1 MKVWDL
7 ATRLYH
13 WAQAGLFVGL
23 MASGFSGNGPHV
35 QLGLALFTLLVWR
48 IVWGVIGSETSRFR
62 QFVRSPKT
70 VVLYLLGRQP
80 EAAGHNPAGGWM
92 VMIMISALLLQCIS
106 GLALAGLLDGLPLAQ
121 YWVTD
126 SLFSALESIHF
137 GLVNLLPAMIGLHV
151 GAVLFYKLRGKP
163 LTKAMITGIQ
173 VRLTDGVSVK
183 FVSQLRALLMLVVSA
198 SVTMAI
204 IAFSS

>member
-13 WAQAGLFVGL
+13 WVQALLFVAL

-35 QLGLALFTLLVWR
+35 QLGLVLATLLVWR
-48 IVWGVIGSETSRFR
+48 VIWGFVGSETSRFR
-62 QFVRSPKT
+62 QFVGSPKSIM
-70 VVLYLLGRQP
+70 LYLLGNSPQK
-80 EAAGHNPAGGWM
+80 AGHNPAGGWM
-92 VMIMISALLLQCIS
+92 VIVMISALLLQCFS
-106 GLALAGLLDGLPLAQ
+106 GLAIAGLLDGLPMTQ
-121 YWVTD
+121 YWLTD
-126 SLFSALESIHF
+126 EVFGILESIHF
-137 GLVNLLPAMIGLHV
+137 GLVNLLPAIIGLHV

-163 LTKAMITGIQ
+163 LTKAMVTGVQ
-173 VRLTDGVSVK
+173 THFVSGESVK